1 MIWNLWIASLWILD
15 SMIQM
20 LLHNNLEYKERQLCA
35 FIHVLHSF
43 ASEYI
48 YLDLKDQRNIANN
61 FLF

>member
-1 MIWNLWIASLWILD
+1 
-15 SMIQM
+15 M
-20 LLHNNLEYKERQLCA
+20 LLHNNLEYSPAKERQLCA

-48 YLDLKDQRNIANN
+48 YLDLKDHRNIVNN